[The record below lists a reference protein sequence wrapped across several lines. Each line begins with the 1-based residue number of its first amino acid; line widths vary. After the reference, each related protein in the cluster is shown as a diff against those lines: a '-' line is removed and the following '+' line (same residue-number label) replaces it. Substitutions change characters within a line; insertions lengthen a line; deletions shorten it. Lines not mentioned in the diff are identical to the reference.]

1 MEPTGHGHDW
11 VFERLNAFMDGRLAE
26 EETAEI
32 AEHIAECP
40 KCQRQLGELRSVEAA
55 YAGGPTE
62 KPSTAYR
69 DTLLEQLCTEPESGR
84 FDPLTDQ
91 DLAYLEGFRS
101 PERPVLSLYL
111 DVRPAERQ
119 NRKYLVK
126 VKSLAKETRERLDS
140 PDSQNSSQNS
150 RNSSYERAF
159 QAQVEQIRNWLT
171 YSYDETGEGLVIFSA
186 DDPAL
191 WRAFRLAV
199 TVPDQ
204 LFVSDR
210 PQIRPLLAL
219 ADRIQE

>member
-1 MEPTGHGHDW
+1 MEQTGHGHDW
-11 VFERLNAFMDGRLAE
+11 VFERLNAFMDGRLTE

-32 AEHIAECP
+32 AEHIAACP
-40 KCQRQLGELRSVEAA
+40 ACQRQLSELRSVEAA
-55 YAGGPTE
+55 YGGGPTE

-69 DTLLEQLCTEPESGR
+69 DTLLEQLRTEPEPQR

-91 DLAYLEGFRS
+91 DLAYMKTFRS
-101 PERPVLSLYL
+101 PESPVLSLYL
-111 DVRPAERQ
+111 DVRPVERQ

-126 VKSLAKETRERLDS
+126 VKSLAKEAREGLDH
-140 PDSQNSSQNS
+140 PDSQNN

-159 QAQVEQIRNWLT
+159 EAQVEQIRNWLT

-210 PQIRPLLAL
+210 PQVRPLLAL
-219 ADRIQE
+219 AGRIQE